1 MFHWNWN
8 WHHHHR
14 HHRHK
19 PSRHH
24 LRVLLVVIIEGKESI
39 FAVLNPGRKVN
50 LMTTLTVGHKLALAI
65 AFLDANGNPMLTA
78 PTVDSPPVWGN
89 TTPATETLV
98 ASADGLSAVATSVAP
113 GTDAISLTVLVGGVS
128 YAASL
133 SVEVDAAPQVLT
145 SVAIDA
151 TVQ

>member
-1 MFHWNWN
+1 MFHWHWN

-24 LRVLLVVIIEGKESI
+24 LRVLLVVIVEGKESF

-65 AFLDANGNPMLTA
+65 AFLDANGNPMLTT
-78 PTVDSPPVWGN
+78 PTPDSPPAWSN

-98 ASADGLSAVATSVAP
+98 AAADGLSAVATSVAP
-113 GTDAISLTVLVGGVS
+113 GTDSISLSVVVGGATFS
-128 YAASL
+128 ASL
-133 SVEVDAAPQVLT
+133 GVEVDAAPQVLT
-145 SVAIDA
+145 SVQITAD
-151 TVQ
+151 VQ